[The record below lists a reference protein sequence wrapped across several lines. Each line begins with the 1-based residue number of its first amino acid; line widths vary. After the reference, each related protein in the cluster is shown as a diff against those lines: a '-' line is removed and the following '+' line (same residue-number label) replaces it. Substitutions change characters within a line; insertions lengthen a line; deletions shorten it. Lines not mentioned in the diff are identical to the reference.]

1 MRKSIKLMVGI
12 RVAAAL
18 LSVLL
23 FSALTTKNIMIMEK
37 SEQQS
42 VNVNALLQKAQK
54 AEAAHYKWAANLSS
68 ALYNGTE
75 FTGSTDHTGCVLG
88 QWLYGEAGTDDK
100 TILDLRSQIE
110 PLHKELH
117 QSAVYVLDQMKTD
130 PAKAQEYYQETI
142 QSNLTVL
149 VGHLDEVVERGS
161 VLNEASTENMQKI
174 VFKMHM
180 VTAAGLCLVLICL
193 ISLVLYIIRRVVR
206 PILLIT
212 AKTKPLQDG
221 CMKLELNYNAKDEI
235 GDLSNTLKGSIEQ
248 TCRYIED
255 INRIMTQLSMGNFN
269 VSASVPF
276 IGDFSSI
283 SDSIDSFTESLSLA
297 ISNIQ
302 NVEHEVY
309 GYAKSLSDNS
319 QMLAQGATEQAGAV
333 EELSATLNE
342 LSKSAGHNIEM
353 AADMRDN
360 VHFTSEQVNLSSHQM
375 EQLID
380 AMMDICTTSQQIEKI
395 ISTIENI
402 AFQTNILALNASVE
416 SSRAG
421 EAGKGFAVV
430 AQEVRNLAAKS
441 DEAAKATKD
450 LIETSV
456 QAAEKGNKIV
466 EEVAASLQKTLNLVT
481 KSNKTID
488 EMTDA
493 VNAEATAISQ
503 AAEGLG
509 QISDVVQTNSAN
521 SEEAAT
527 VSVELFEQVNRLE
540 NQTRNFKL
548 K

>member
-481 KSNKTID
+481 KSNQTID